1 MPASGCGHDGA
12 IARDGN
18 GGLGG
23 GESQAPDAGRAS
35 SESVDGSTELRQIHR
50 MDRQTVIDRLKRNQA
65 NLKALGLARLSL
77 FGSTARGQASATSD
91 IDLAVTLDKD
101 AKIDLFR
108 FAAITEQL
116 TRLLGTQVDLIVE
129 PARNPRMQAQIDQD
143 RLRVY

>member
-1 MPASGCGHDGA
+1 
-12 IARDGN
+12 
-18 GGLGG
+18 
-23 GESQAPDAGRAS
+23 
-35 SESVDGSTELRQIHR
+35 

-65 NLKALGLARLSL
+65 TLKALGLARLSL

-129 PARNPRMQAQIDQD
+129 PARNPRMQAQIDRD

>member
-1 MPASGCGHDGA
+1 
-12 IARDGN
+12 
-18 GGLGG
+18 
-23 GESQAPDAGRAS
+23 
-35 SESVDGSTELRQIHR
+35 

-77 FGSTARGQASATSD
+77 FGSTARGQASAASD

-129 PARNPRMQAQIDQD
+129 PARNPRMQAQIDRD